1 MRFVNIGLIIV
12 GTEILTGKRRDV
24 HFAHGVEALAE
35 RSLELSWCRYVGD
48 HPQALTRELRLAMNG
63 DDIAFCFGG
72 IGATPDDH
80 TRASAARAAGV
91 ALVRHPQAASIIEAR
106 FGDGAYAQRIHM
118 ADLPEGCELIPNPVN
133 QIAGFSLGKLHFVPG
148 FPQMAWPMM
157 DWVLDNHY
165 PQLRGREPPLEILI
179 TLPGVSE
186 GQLIDTMQLFVARF
200 PAVALSCLPHMAGDY
215 RETEL
220 GLRGSA
226 DKVTLAAGW
235 LTEALDNAGW
245 TWERRAFSRA
255 TDAG

>member
-1 MRFVNIGLIIV
+1 VNLGLIIV

-24 HFAHGVEALAE
+24 HFAHCVEALAE
-35 RSLELSWCRYVGD
+35 RSLELSWCRYIGD
-48 HPQALTRELRLAMNG
+48 DPQALTRELRFAMDT
-63 DDIAFCFGG
+63 DDVAFCCGG

-91 ALVRHPQAASIIEAR
+91 TLVRHPQAAAIIEER
-106 FGDGAYAQRIHM
+106 FGDGAYPQRIHM

-157 DWVLDNHY
+157 DWVLENHY
-165 PQLRGREPPLEILI
+165 PQLRGREPPLEILL

-186 GQLIDTMQLFVARF
+186 GQLIDIMQLFVARF
-200 PAVALSCLPHMAGDY
+200 PEVALSCLPHMRGDY

-220 GLRGSA
+220 GLRGQAGQVTSA
-226 DKVTLAAGW
+226 ADWLGDALTQAGW
-235 LTEALDNAGW
+235 RW
-245 TWERRAFSRA
+245 QRRAAFRPG
-255 TDAG
+255 DAG